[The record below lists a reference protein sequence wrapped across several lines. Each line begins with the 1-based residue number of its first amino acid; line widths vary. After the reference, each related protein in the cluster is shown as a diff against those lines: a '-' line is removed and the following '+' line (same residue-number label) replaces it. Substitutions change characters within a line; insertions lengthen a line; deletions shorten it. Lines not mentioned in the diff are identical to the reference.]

1 MSVVSLDVAVA
12 GTVAK
17 MSTALNVLGTALEP
31 CSLNPLTGFYRDGS
45 CNTGDENP
53 GVHAVCIYATEEF
66 LAYSKA
72 VGNDLSTPIP
82 QYKFDGVKAGES
94 WCLSGPRFVEALAN
108 SKAPNIFI
116 HSTHERMLELVDL
129 ETLKAYALDL

>member
-1 MSVVSLDVAVA
+1 MLHLLDVVAAV
-12 GTVAK
+12 TVVK
-17 MSTALNVLGTALEP
+17 MSTAVNVLGTELEP

-45 CNTGDENP
+45 CNTGKENP
-53 GVHAVCIYATEEF
+53 GVHAVCIYATKEF
-66 LAYSKA
+66 LEYSKA
-72 VGNDLSTPIP
+72 VGNDLSTPMP
-82 QYKFDGVKAGES
+82 QYKFDGVKPGES

-108 SKAPNIFI
+108 GQAPSIFI